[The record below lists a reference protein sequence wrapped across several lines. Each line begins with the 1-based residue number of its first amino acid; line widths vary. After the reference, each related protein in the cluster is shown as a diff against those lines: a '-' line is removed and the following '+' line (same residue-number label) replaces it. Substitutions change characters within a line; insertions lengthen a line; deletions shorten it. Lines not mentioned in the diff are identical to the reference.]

1 MLLEIS
7 GLCLTTLVAPLVS
20 MTLGFLVLVGVGF
33 NVYLLVRTFE
43 TPPQKTIIISL
54 VWVHLLVASL
64 LV

>member
-7 GLCLTTLVAPLVS
+7 GLCLTNLVATLVS

-43 TPPQKTIIISL
+43 PPPQKTIIISL
-54 VWVHLLVASL
+54 VWVHLLVANL